1 MDKKYSFEDLID
13 IVKVLRSENG
23 CPWDRKQTHESLKP
37 CMMEEAA
44 ELVSSIRIYNHTG
57 SAENM
62 QEELGDILLQVML
75 HSQIAEEEG
84 LFTLEDV
91 VSGISEKMIRRH
103 PHVFGGNAGEKKA
116 EDIPADWEA
125 IKQREKEG
133 KEWIESPLREIPKEL
148 PSLTRAAKVLKK
160 AYKLYQK
167 GCSYKESADRLAEAA
182 EKLQELEPGNHS
194 GELEEI
200 AGDILIHLSNIAR
213 LYKIPQEQILMD
225 RVEDMI
231 DRYEPLQNLEK

>member
-1 MDKKYSFEDLID
+1 MDRVPFKGNPERTS
-13 IVKVLRSENG
+13 
-23 CPWDRKQTHESLKP
+23 
-37 CMMEEAA
+37 
-44 ELVSSIRIYNHTG
+44 VSYPSRQ
-57 SAENM
+57 S
-62 QEELGDILLQVML
+62 V
-75 HSQIAEEEG
+75 
-84 LFTLEDV
+84 
-91 VSGISEKMIRRH
+91 
-103 PHVFGGNAGEKKA
+103 KKA
-116 EDIPADWEA
+116 D
-125 IKQREKEG
+125 
-133 KEWIESPLREIPKEL
+133 
-148 PSLTRAAKVLKK
+148 
-160 AYKLYQK
+160 KLYQK